1 MFSGY
6 ESLNLRPLHLKTRC
20 TIIYWFGMSISKCC
34 DVIKHFPYSRA
45 VLLIATVY
53 VFIYHLYDPSH
64 FADPSYARTGFNKE
78 TSEAFYTVDLST
90 KKFPGFRTIH
100 AKNPFTTRT
109 HVLSNLSLTQRA
121 DRFPTVIKEQLC

>member
-53 VFIYHLYDPSH
+53 TRYGKQRVRMLVAHGGGVYD
-64 FADPSYARTGFNKE
+64 
-78 TSEAFYTVDLST
+78 
-90 KKFPGFRTIH
+90 
-100 AKNPFTTRT
+100 
-109 HVLSNLSLTQRA
+109 
-121 DRFPTVIKEQLC
+121 